1 MAMSR
6 IALLAVGC
14 SIAVGSS
21 VYAQTPTPTPAPT
34 PAPAATSDADDHD
47 DIWHFKVYGGPAY
60 VAPLNDSDVSFETVT
75 DSIAA
80 QDHVGWNLG
89 VEGRFA
95 RLLGIELDYVNAS
108 QEVEFGGTTI
118 GETDFS
124 PLTLTANFHLIPSKH
139 FDFYVGP
146 SFTWVNWGDIELDAN
161 GSDVVG
167 DSFNAGIDSETGW
180 GISTGIDFGFG
191 EHFAI
196 GAGLKWLDVGMVL
209 SDGQKI
215 DVEPLVARLTAA
227 FRF

>member
-6 IALLAVGC
+6 FVLLAAGC
-14 SIAVGSS
+14 SIAVAVGSS
-21 VYAQTPTPTPAPT
+21 VNSINAQETQTTT
-34 PAPAATSDADDHD
+34 TTTTTEQHD
-47 DIWHFKVYGGPAY
+47 DDDFWRFKVYGGPAY
-60 VAPLNDSDVSFETVT
+60 VAPLNDSDVSFEAVT

-95 RLLGIELDYVNAS
+95 RMIGIELDYVNAS

-139 FDFYVGP
+139 FDFYIGP

-167 DSFNAGIDSETGW
+167 DDFNAGLDSETGW

-191 EHFAI
+191 NHFAI
-196 GAGLKWLDVGMVL
+196 GAGLKWLNVGMTL
-209 SDGQKI
+209 SDGQEI

>member
-1 MAMSR
+1 
-6 IALLAVGC
+6 
-14 SIAVGSS
+14 

-124 PLTLTANFHLIPSKH
+124 PLTLTANF
-139 FDFYVGP
+139 DFYVGP

>member
-6 IALLAVGC
+6 FVLLAGC
-14 SIAVGSS
+14 SIAVAVGSS
-21 VYAQTPTPTPAPT
+21 VYAQEPSPTPAPT
-34 PAPAATSDADDHD
+34 STSVDHDDD

-75 DSIAA
+75 DSLQA
-80 QDHVGWNLG
+80 QSHVGWNLG

-95 RLLGIELDYVNAS
+95 RLIGIELDYVNGS
-108 QEVEFGGTTI
+108 QDVEFGGTTI

-124 PLTLTANFHLIPSKH
+124 PLTLTANFHLIPSNR

-167 DSFNAGIDSETGW
+167 DGFNAGLDSETGW
-180 GISTGIDFGFG
+180 GISTGLDIGFG

-196 GAGLKWLDVGMVL
+196 GAGLKWLNVGMVL
-209 SDGQKI
+209 SDGQEI
-215 DVEPLVARLTAA
+215 DVEPLIARLTAA

>member
-1 MAMSR
+1 MSMSR
-6 IALLAVGC
+6 VLLVAGC
-14 SIAVGSS
+14 SIAVAVGSAA
-21 VYAQTPTPTPAPT
+21 YAQETPPTTTTTTTTTTTDPDT
-34 PAPAATSDADDHD
+34 D

-60 VAPLNDSDVSFETVT
+60 VAPLNDSNVSFDAVS
-75 DSIAA
+75 DSIKA

-89 VEGRFA
+89 VEGRFN
-95 RLLGIELDYVNAS
+95 RLIGIELDYVNAS

-124 PLTLTANFHLIPSKH
+124 PLTLTANFHLIPSEH
-139 FDFYVGP
+139 FDFYIGP

-167 DSFNAGIDSETGW
+167 DDFNAGVDSETGF
-180 GISTGIDFGFG
+180 GATIGIDFGFG
-191 EHFAI
+191 KNFAI
-196 GAGLKWLDVGMVL
+196 GAGLKWLNVGMVL
-209 SDGQKI
+209 SDGQEI